1 MQNCTAMLENNLMV
15 SDISLPYNP
24 ATVFSDIKGAEDIS
38 TQNLHLYRICL
49 QGRRHGFDPWV
60 GKILWKREWQHT
72 PVFLHGELCG
82 QRSLGG
88 YKVTKSDTTEQ
99 LLLLL
104 IIPQTWKQP
113 IRPSASEWINK
124 LCYI

>member
-72 PVFLHGELCG
+72 PVFLHGKSHG
-82 QRSLGG
+82 QRSLVG
-88 YKVTKSDTTEQ
+88 YSPWDHKSRDITEATGHQ
-99 LLLLL
+99 AQFVIWCHILKHTLD
-104 IIPQTWKQP
+104 KG
-113 IRPSASEWINK
+113 S
-124 LCYI
+124 